1 MLRWKSAIAILSC
14 IVVVAT
20 VLFGSSVMRDFGPAA
35 DGADS
40 VIGFGAV
47 SPNALVSDEDW
58 AAHPILFRT
67 MMIGGTRSRQFFH
80 PLVMADG
87 REKSP
92 VADIQRDVNRV
103 FPPSQFD
110 IVLRDEDHLTPVGM
124 LDHLYAV
131 GYVHAGSP
139 CLGSVEVLN
148 SIVLPIIERRAIQL
162 LVKHKKIVRGIQLG
176 EDDAERVAS
185 ELILDLEEDAGPHD
199 VLLVKTKSG
208 APGITDATAVVD
220 PDGIKCPVDEKVYP
234 YGATTSLPG
243 GLLVL
248 GLNAKIRSN
257 VTGSRIRHKNVKH
270 VLFYG
275 EHGQAVYKRQ
285 RVIGIAGGLRQLTSS
300 CSRMTREL
308 FLDNPFCP
316 WLYDVLKKYY
326 LRLLALDQQDQ
337 PVAMDE
343 LRCPHIVVIS
353 RALRHNGRGLA
364 NEDLVVEELRQ
375 YVKSGGPKIGGE
387 SLFRCGRVSV
397 VELERVGTVRGQIK
411 KIQNA
416 TVLVGAR
423 GMGLVYAAFLR
434 NRAGLLALS
443 GREKSAPT
451 SVVKDNYAWYPLRA
465 AKPSVPTVL
474 ASCPVVFPKDTSSAF
489 AQKCLKRTINFCDI
503 YCDPRHLVGELERLL
518 TMMHRKIE
526 RGPQHAIYADD
537 NLDNYLVVP
546 KSFLR

>member
-1 MLRWKSAIAILSC
+1 MDLVDATTETLPAESNIIFHRELTSTRNYNSSTFGKLR
-14 IVVVAT
+14 VVAVT
-20 VLFGSSVMRDFGPAA
+20 EHLVYGS
-35 DGADS
+35 
-40 VIGFGAV
+40 
-47 SPNALVSDEDW
+47 
-58 AAHPILFRT
+58 
-67 MMIGGTRSRQFFH
+67 
-80 PLVMADG
+80 
-87 REKSP
+87 
-92 VADIQRDVNRV
+92 
-103 FPPSQFD
+103 
-110 IVLRDEDHLTPVGM
+110 
-124 LDHLYAV
+124 
-131 GYVHAGSP
+131 
-139 CLGSVEVLN
+139 
-148 SIVLPIIERRAIQL
+148 
-162 LVKHKKIVRGIQLG
+162 
-176 EDDAERVAS
+176 
-185 ELILDLEEDAGPHD
+185 
-199 VLLVKTKSG
+199 
-208 APGITDATAVVD
+208 
-220 PDGIKCPVDEKVYP
+220 
-234 YGATTSLPG
+234 TSLCS
-243 GLLVL
+243 L
-248 GLNAKIRSN
+248 
-257 VTGSRIRHKNVKH
+257 HKDDFPVSVKWPYY
-270 VLFYG
+270 V
-275 EHGQAVYKRQ
+275 QQ
-285 RVIGIAGGLRQLTSS
+285 P
-300 CSRMTREL
+300 M
-308 FLDNPFCP
+308 CP

>member
-1 MLRWKSAIAILSC
+1 M
-14 IVVVAT
+14 
-20 VLFGSSVMRDFGPAA
+20 
-35 DGADS
+35 
-40 VIGFGAV
+40 
-47 SPNALVSDEDW
+47 
-58 AAHPILFRT
+58 
-67 MMIGGTRSRQFFH
+67 
-80 PLVMADG
+80 
-87 REKSP
+87 
-92 VADIQRDVNRV
+92 
-103 FPPSQFD
+103 
-110 IVLRDEDHLTPVGM
+110 
-124 LDHLYAV
+124 
-131 GYVHAGSP
+131 
-139 CLGSVEVLN
+139 
-148 SIVLPIIERRAIQL
+148 
-162 LVKHKKIVRGIQLG
+162 
-176 EDDAERVAS
+176 
-185 ELILDLEEDAGPHD
+185 
-199 VLLVKTKSG
+199 
-208 APGITDATAVVD
+208 
-220 PDGIKCPVDEKVYP
+220 
-234 YGATTSLPG
+234 
-243 GLLVL
+243 
-248 GLNAKIRSN
+248 
-257 VTGSRIRHKNVKH
+257 
-270 VLFYG
+270 
-275 EHGQAVYKRQ
+275 
-285 RVIGIAGGLRQLTSS
+285 
-300 CSRMTREL
+300 
-308 FLDNPFCP
+308 CP